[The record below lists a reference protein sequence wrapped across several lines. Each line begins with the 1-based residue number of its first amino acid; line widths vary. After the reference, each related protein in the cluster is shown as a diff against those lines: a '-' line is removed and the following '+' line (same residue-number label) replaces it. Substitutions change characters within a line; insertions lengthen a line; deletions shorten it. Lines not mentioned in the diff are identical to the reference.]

1 MSKNHTNKIVFYCG
15 SSIDEWSPK
24 SEAKGIGGS
33 EEATINMARELAKLG
48 NEVLVYN
55 RCGDDEGEYD
65 GVKYENYEYFSDVEC
80 DILIFWRQP
89 KYIIDHKDNF
99 KAKQVFL
106 WLHDTVPQEEI
117 LPIKH
122 FVDGIFVLSGFHAS
136 LYPALRDKLIKTS
149 NGINLDHFKQKVTRD
164 PYKIVYGSSYDRGLK
179 ELLEMWPEI
188 KAHEKEATL
197 SVFYGMSAI
206 QDEQFKDEIQYLL
219 KQEGITELG
228 RISHLQ
234 VAKEFLSAGVW
245 AYPCVTGDTLIDMP
259 RDYSKYPQGIPIR
272 ELVGKKD
279 FPVWSYNTKESKFE
293 LKLAKKVWKTKENA
307 ELIRIDWDNGISL
320 RLTPEHKVL
329 TYARGWVEAKDLE
342 INESVVAL
350 KKHMEIQVSTGESR
364 WETEHRHIARWK
376 YGEIPKGHHIDHIDG
391 NCFNN
396 TPENL
401 QILSPQEH
409 GKKTF
414 TGLKRSKK
422 AKEITTQ
429 AWRDKY
435 WDKLDDTDKSN
446 MMSQKSKSFWDKMTP
461 AERVEFTTKR
471 AKKVKAGQDKYLES
485 LTKEEKSKIGAK
497 GRITRWN
504 HKVLRIEKCGRE
516 DVYDMSVEDNHSFVA
531 NGVVVHNCW
540 FPEIN
545 CITAYKAQAGG
556 AIPVVTPT
564 AALQESVRW
573 GLTTREPRDYKGEMP
588 WGTDMPSELMDKY
601 IEITLKAL
609 DPKYQEIYRKEM
621 MKDTQRWSWSLV
633 AKSWNNLFTE
643 AEKWKSGK

>member
-1 MSKNHTNKIVFYCG
+1 MKTVIYCG
-15 SSIDEWSPK
+15 HSFEEFSPK
-24 SEAKGIGGS
+24 SEEEGRGGS
-33 EEATINMARELAKLG
+33 EEAVINMARELVKLG
-48 NEVLVYN
+48 NEVTVYN

-65 GVKYENYEYFSDVEC
+65 GVKYENYEYFDDITADVVV
-80 DILIFWRQP
+80 FWRQP
-89 KYIIDHKDNF
+89 NYIWDLRDKY
-99 KAKQVFL
+99 KAKQTYL
-106 WLHDTVPQEEI
+106 WLHDTVPESE
-117 LPIKH
+117 LLKIKH
-122 FVDGIFVLSGFHAS
+122 FVDGVFVLSGFHAS
-136 LYPALRDKLIKTS
+136 LYPNMRDKLIRTA
-149 NGINLDHFKQKVTRD
+149 NGIKFEDTKVKRD

-188 KAHEKEATL
+188 KAYEKEATL
-197 SVFYGMSAI
+197 TVFYGMSMI
-206 QDEQFKDEIQYLL
+206 QDENFKDEIKHLL
-219 KQEGITELG
+219 NQEGITELG
-228 RISHLQ
+228 RISHKE
-234 VAKEFLSAGVW
+234 VAEQFASAGVW
-245 AYPCVTGDTLIDMP
+245 CYPCVTGDTLIDMP

-329 TYARGWVEAKDLE
+329 TYARGWVEAKDLK

-350 KKHMEIQVSTGESR
+350 KKHMEIQVSTGESK

-446 MMSQKSKSFWDKMTP
+446 MMSQKSKTFWDRMTP
-461 AERVEFTTKR
+461 AERAEFTTKR

-485 LTKEEKSKIGAK
+485 LTKEERSKIGAG

-516 DVYDMSVEDNHSFVA
+516 DVYDMSVEGNHSFVA

-540 FPEIN
+540 FPEIS
-545 CITAYKAQAGG
+545 CITAMKAQAYG
-556 AIPVVTPT
+556 AIPVITPT
-564 AALQESVRW
+564 AALQETVRW
-573 GLTTREPRDYKGEMP
+573 GLTTREPRDHNGEMP
-588 WGTDMPSELMDKY
+588 WGTEMPTRLMDRY
-601 IEITLKAL
+601 VNITKKAL
-609 DPKYQEIYRKEM
+609 DPDYQYRFRQM
-621 MKDTQRWSWSLV
+621 MMSDARRFTWERVALSWDKLWKFGRSL
-633 AKSWNNLFTE
+633 K
-643 AEKWKSGK
+643 K

>member
-48 NEVLVYN
+48 NDVWVYS

-179 ELLEMWPEI
+179 ALLEMWPEI

-245 AYPCVTGDTLIDMP
+245 CYP
-259 RDYSKYPQGIPIR
+259 
-272 ELVGKKD
+272 
-279 FPVWSYNTKESKFE
+279 
-293 LKLAKKVWKTKENA
+293 A
-307 ELIRIDWDNGISL
+307 
-320 RLTPEHKVL
+320 
-329 TYARGWVEAKDLE
+329 
-342 INESVVAL
+342 
-350 KKHMEIQVSTGESR
+350 
-364 WETEHRHIARWK
+364 
-376 YGEIPKGHHIDHIDG
+376 
-391 NCFNN
+391 
-396 TPENL
+396 
-401 QILSPQEH
+401 
-409 GKKTF
+409 
-414 TGLKRSKK
+414 
-422 AKEITTQ
+422 
-429 AWRDKY
+429 
-435 WDKLDDTDKSN
+435 
-446 MMSQKSKSFWDKMTP
+446 
-461 AERVEFTTKR
+461 
-471 AKKVKAGQDKYLES
+471 
-485 LTKEEKSKIGAK
+485 
-497 GRITRWN
+497 
-504 HKVLRIEKCGRE
+504 
-516 DVYDMSVEDNHSFVA
+516 
-531 NGVVVHNCW
+531 W

>member
-15 SSIDEWSPK
+15 NSIDEWSPK

-48 NEVLVYN
+48 NKVWVYN

-65 GVKYENYEYFSDVEC
+65 GVKYENYEYFSDIEC

-89 KYIIDHKDNF
+89 KYIIDHKDNY

-122 FVDGIFVLSGFHAS
+122 FVNGIFVLSGFHAS

-149 NGINLDHFKQKVTRD
+149 NGINLDHFKQKVEKN

-197 SVFYGMSAI
+197 SVFYGMGAI

-228 RISHLQ
+228 RISHMQ

-245 AYPCVTGDTLIDMP
+245 CYP
-259 RDYSKYPQGIPIR
+259 
-272 ELVGKKD
+272 
-279 FPVWSYNTKESKFE
+279 
-293 LKLAKKVWKTKENA
+293 A
-307 ELIRIDWDNGISL
+307 
-320 RLTPEHKVL
+320 
-329 TYARGWVEAKDLE
+329 
-342 INESVVAL
+342 
-350 KKHMEIQVSTGESR
+350 
-364 WETEHRHIARWK
+364 
-376 YGEIPKGHHIDHIDG
+376 
-391 NCFNN
+391 
-396 TPENL
+396 
-401 QILSPQEH
+401 
-409 GKKTF
+409 
-414 TGLKRSKK
+414 
-422 AKEITTQ
+422 
-429 AWRDKY
+429 
-435 WDKLDDTDKSN
+435 
-446 MMSQKSKSFWDKMTP
+446 
-461 AERVEFTTKR
+461 
-471 AKKVKAGQDKYLES
+471 
-485 LTKEEKSKIGAK
+485 
-497 GRITRWN
+497 
-504 HKVLRIEKCGRE
+504 
-516 DVYDMSVEDNHSFVA
+516 
-531 NGVVVHNCW
+531 W

-556 AIPVVTPT
+556 AIPVITPT

-588 WGTDMPSELMDKY
+588 WGTDMPSKLMDKY

-609 DPKYQEIYRKEM
+609 DPKYQEIYRQEM
-621 MKDTQRWSWSLV
+621 MKDAERWSWSLV
-633 AKSWNNLFTE
+633 AKSWNILFRE
-643 AEKWKSGK
+643 GGLWKSGK